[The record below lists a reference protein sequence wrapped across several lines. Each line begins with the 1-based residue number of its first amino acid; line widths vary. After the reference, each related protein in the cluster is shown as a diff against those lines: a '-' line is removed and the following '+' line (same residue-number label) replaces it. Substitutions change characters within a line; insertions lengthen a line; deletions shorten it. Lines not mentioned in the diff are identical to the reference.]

1 MKNKIDNK
9 IYLKKEIN
17 IDKFPEKKNMIQK
30 IINLYQNPKI
40 KDNKCILKLLC
51 INKKEK
57 KINLI
62 YDYFPNGNLYD
73 YINEKGPF
81 TEENSFVIFYQILI
95 TIEFFH
101 KQGIILRNV
110 SPEKILLGDKFR
122 IYFYDFSEIINL
134 EENINKNLYSYE
146 EDIIPLGFILQILIN
161 GLGDEENSLRKQNN
175 KNNDYDRLIYDLIN
189 TNIIKTIS
197 DIYNYSW
204 IKLFLNDPNQ
214 IILSR
219 FREFTKN
226 TKQKYKNNNIEES
239 FQNDIPLDSYTPIK
253 TTNDTNSN
261 KDYLDILHNNYD
273 IDYYNDSYEN
283 FEKERNF
290 FSQDNNNNNYD
301 QYSQFSYKDKNKNNF
316 NLIDSNYLSQD
327 YKSENYV
334 SNSQKEFFKAVGAK
348 PKKKIVL
355 HTPEKSFWK
364 KFGDF
369 FGGNYCQ

>member
-1 MKNKIDNK
+1 MKNIIDNK

-17 IDKFPEKKNMIQK
+17 IDKFPEKKNIIEK

-40 KDNKCILKLLC
+40 KDNKCILKILC
-51 INKKEK
+51 VNKKEK

-101 KQGIILRNV
+101 KQGIILRNI

-161 GLGDEENSLRKQNN
+161 GLDNEENSLRKQNN

-189 TNIIKTIS
+189 TNIIKTIN

-219 FREFTKN
+219 FREFTKS
-226 TKQKYKNNNIEES
+226 KNKNKTNVEES
-239 FQNDIPLDSYTPIK
+239 FQNDIVFDSYNPKKT

-261 KDYLDILHNNYD
+261 KEYLDILHNNYD
-273 IDYYNDSYEN
+273 VDYQNDTIEN
-283 FEKERNF
+283 VIYKRGE
-290 FSQDNNNNNYD
+290 NNNNINYND
-301 QYSQFSYKDKNKNNF
+301 YSQYSFKDKKKNNLNESYNF
-316 NLIDSNYLSQD
+316 TQDNESDNYFPF
-327 YKSENYV
+327 
-334 SNSQKEFFKAVGAK
+334 SNSQKEFFSAIKTK
-348 PKKKIVL
+348 PKKKAIL
-355 HTPEKSFWK
+355 HNPNKSFLGR
-364 KFGDF
+364 FGDF
-369 FGGNYCQ
+369 MGGTYCQ

>member
-17 IDKFPEKKNMIQK
+17 VDKFPEKKNIIQK
-30 IINLYQNPKI
+30 LINLYQNPKI

-51 INKKEK
+51 INKKEN

-81 TEENSFVIFYQILI
+81 SEENSFVIFYQILI

-101 KQGIILRNV
+101 KQGIILRNI
-110 SPEKILLGDKFR
+110 SPKKILLGDKFR

-161 GLGDEENSLRKQNN
+161 GLDNEENALKKQNN

-239 FQNDIPLDSYTPIK
+239 FHNDIPLDSYTPIK

-261 KDYLDILHNNYD
+261 RDYLDILHNNYD

-290 FSQDNNNNNYD
+290 FSKDNNNNYD
-301 QYSQFSYKDKNKNNF
+301 QYSQYSYKDKNKNNF

-334 SNSQKEFFKAVGAK
+334 SNSQKEFFKAVRAK